1 MSARA
6 VGWII
11 AVLLV
16 LVAAGTSWLF
26 WVQNSARKVMLSLN
40 LVVTKIQL
48 VEPIPAPVLVAV
60 CFGTGVLL
68 GMVLVAILWSRASAR
83 ARRTRAPVG
92 YTSTSDDGWRSE
104 SS

>member
-11 AVLLV
+11 AVVVV
-16 LVAAGTSWLF
+16 LAAAGASWLF
-26 WVQNSARKVMLSLN
+26 WVQNSSRKVMLSLN
-40 LVVTKIQL
+40 LMVTKIQL

-68 GMVLVAILWSRASAR
+68 GMVLVGILWSRSSAR
-83 ARRTRAPVG
+83 SRRSRSAVG
-92 YTSTSDDGWRSE
+92 YGATSDDGWRSE
-104 SS
+104 S